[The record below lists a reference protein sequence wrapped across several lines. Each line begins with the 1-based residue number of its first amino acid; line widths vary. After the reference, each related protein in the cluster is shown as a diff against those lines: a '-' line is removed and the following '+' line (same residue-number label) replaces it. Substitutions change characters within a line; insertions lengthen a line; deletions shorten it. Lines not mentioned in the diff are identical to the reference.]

1 MAEQGSPDA
10 GTGDASV
17 VDPLNPID
25 LRRDLLLRDRKSRAG
40 RLSYITFAV
49 NSQLALTRL
58 SAQVKVQMMDAEE
71 NYGDYLSPEQKD
83 RLLTARERMLDAAD
97 NLHSVASELVGVLRR
112 DPV

>member
-1 MAEQGSPDA
+1 
-10 GTGDASV
+10 
-17 VDPLNPID
+17 
-25 LRRDLLLRDRKSRAG
+25 
-40 RLSYITFAV
+40 
-49 NSQLALTRL
+49 
-58 SAQVKVQMMDAEE
+58 MMDAEE